1 MKTLYQ
7 ILTLLLVLAITSC
20 SSLKT
25 SYDYDRD
32 VDFSAYKTYQF
43 AEGVDEIPLNDL
55 NKGRLLKAIATQ
67 MKVKGFTEAQNPDV
81 VVDLY
86 LTAQQ
91 KQTATATTT
100 GMGGMGGYGRR
111 GWGMGGGMTT
121 THVNYSDYT
130 VGTLIVSLA
139 DASKQQ
145 LVWQG
150 RAEKTIS
157 EGATPEKR
165 EKNINNA
172 AAKIFSKYP
181 PK

>member
-100 GMGGMGGYGRR
+100 GMGGMGG
-111 GWGMGGGMTT
+111 
-121 THVNYSDYT
+121 
-130 VGTLIVSLA
+130 
-139 DASKQQ
+139 
-145 LVWQG
+145 
-150 RAEKTIS
+150 
-157 EGATPEKR
+157 
-165 EKNINNA
+165 
-172 AAKIFSKYP
+172 
-181 PK
+181 